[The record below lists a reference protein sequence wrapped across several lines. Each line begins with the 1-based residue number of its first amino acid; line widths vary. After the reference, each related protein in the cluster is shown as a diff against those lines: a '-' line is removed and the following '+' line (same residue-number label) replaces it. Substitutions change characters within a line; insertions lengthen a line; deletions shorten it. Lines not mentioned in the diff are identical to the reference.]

1 MTEMKWKIDIW
12 SGYVRRARIIFHH
25 LHDEHCTWFALFG
38 SSLFSSFA
46 FMFFYL
52 TYCRMGIWIWCVC
65 VCVNRLQDL
74 LCRRHYTNMN
84 MVTICLWH
92 TNIDIMYLEHTMACT
107 SIRELMNE
115 MELIRIELCSMSPIW
130 RGGFDVVIE
139 KRKKNDFRF
148 VSRQTVTL
156 LYRCGKSES
165 SRNCCVWTV
174 CTAKST
180 HSFTHS
186 LTQSFA
192 LYILRFVSTLNRWM
206 SAESGNIIIHHT
218 RYAVCIC
225 VITELP
231 VCGYG
236 RLLSFRI

>member
-12 SGYVRRARIIFHH
+12 SEYVRRSRIIFHH

-38 SSLFSSFA
+38 LSLFSSFA

-65 VCVNRLQDL
+65 LCANRLQDL

-84 MVTICLWH
+84 MVYYLPLTHKYWYYVLGTHDGVHVHSWIDERNGTNSHRTLFDEPDMKKRLWRRH
-92 TNIDIMYLEHTMACT
+92 
-107 SIRELMNE
+107 
-115 MELIRIELCSMSPIW
+115 
-130 RGGFDVVIE
+130 
-139 KRKKNDFRF
+139 RKKKTIFGSWVAKLSHYSIVAENLK
-148 VSRQTVTL
+148 VQGTS
-156 LYRCGKSES
+156 
-165 SRNCCVWTV
+165 
-174 CTAKST
+174 KST

-186 LTQSFA
+186 LTKSFA

-236 RLLSFRI
+236 RFLSFRI